1 MFYHSPGDPL
11 VLLID
16 GRYNPGV
23 DFMAES
29 KRHSSPEQ
37 DEAALRAQQIA
48 SLLDEGLDRYFAARY
63 EEAIHLWTRVLFFDR
78 THEKARAYID
88 RARKTVAEMQ
98 RHSEELLQTSRD
110 LLEQGDTEAA
120 RRLLNEAVATGGDDL
135 QVAALRVRLERLERV
150 HALRERPV
158 DSPEISG
165 APDRMSWARVPWAAV
180 TASLAL
186 AAVAALAAIALQSS
200 ETPPV
205 GGTNSSS
212 VPAIDRVPAL
222 SSSEVA
228 LVRAR
233 TAVAGGRLSEA
244 LKELDR
250 VSLDSPDRPA
260 ADQLR
265 VEVQQLLMASV
276 RSSSVTSPREPV
288 RR

>member
-1 MFYHSPGDPL
+1 
-11 VLLID
+11 LID

-150 HALRERPV
+150 HALRERPA

-165 APDRMSWARVPWAAV
+165 APDRMAWARVPWAAI
-180 TASLAL
+180 AAGLAL
-186 AAVAALAAIALQSS
+186 AAVAALAAMALQSS
-200 ETPPV
+200 GEAPPV
-205 GGTNSSS
+205 GGTNASA

>member
-1 MFYHSPGDPL
+1 
-11 VLLID
+11 
-16 GRYNPGV
+16 
-23 DFMAES
+23 MAEF
-29 KRHSSPEQ
+29 KRHAAPTQ
-37 DEAALRAQQIA
+37 DEAAVRAQQIE

-78 THEKARAYID
+78 NHEKARAYID

-98 RHSEELLQTSRD
+98 RHSDELLQTSRD

-120 RRLLNEAVATGGDDL
+120 RRLLGEAIATSGDDL

-150 HALRERPV
+150 KALRQPETDRPEPAGSVERW
-158 DSPEISG
+158 
-165 APDRMSWARVPWAAV
+165 SWGRRPWVAV
-180 TASLAL
+180 AGSLVL
-186 AAVAALAAIALQSS
+186 AAVAMLVAMALQGDVVAPS
-200 ETPPV
+200 TTGNNPAA
-205 GGTNSSS
+205 
-212 VPAIDRVPAL
+212 VPAIDRVPVL
-222 SSSEVA
+222 SAGEVA

-233 TAVAGGRLSEA
+233 TAKERGRLAEA

-265 VEVQQLLMASV
+265 IEVQQLLIASV
-276 RSSSVTSPREPV
+276 RSSSVTSLREPV